1 MRDERGRF
9 LRGEKSF
16 NYGKH
21 HSEETKKKISESHKG
36 KKLSE
41 EHRRKISEALKG
53 RIITGEWKR
62 KISEVTKG
70 KNNPFYGK
78 NHSEEAKRKLSK
90 FHENKKLP
98 EETKLK
104 MSEAQKGE
112 KSHNWKGGLTPIN
125 KRIRHSLEYKFWRRA
140 VFERDDYTCKV
151 CGKRGCRL
159 NAHHVKSFAKFPELR
174 FEIDNGITRC
184 VDCHRNNN

>member
-1 MRDERGRF
+1 MKEG
-9 LRGEKSF
+9 LRGEKNPF
-16 NYGKH
+16 YGRKH
-21 HSEETKKKISESHKG
+21 TEKSKRRMSETHKGIKHSEETKRKMSIAHKG
-36 KKLSE
+36 KKYSE
-41 EHRRKISEALKG
+41 EFKIKMSEINKG
-53 RIITGEWKR
+53 ENNPFWGKHLPEEHKR
-62 KISEVTKG
+62 KISESLKG
-70 KNNPFYGK
+70 RTLTEK
-78 NHSEEAKRKLSK
+78 HIR
-90 FHENKKLP
+90 
-98 EETKLK
+98 K
-104 MSEAQKGE
+104 MSEVRKGE
-112 KSHNWKGGLTPIN
+112 KSPEWKGGITPIN